1 MAQGEDVVVDR
12 HVDAEEFQIGLHVS
26 VETTDLGSQVD
37 NMSWS
42 MLLKDLKCT
51 ELMTI
56 MAQFQR

>member
-1 MAQGEDVVVDR
+1 MAQREDVVVDG
-12 HVDAEEFQIGLHVS
+12 HVDAEEFQVGFHVS
-26 VETTDLGSQVD
+26 VETADLGSQVD

-51 ELMTI
+51 KLTTI